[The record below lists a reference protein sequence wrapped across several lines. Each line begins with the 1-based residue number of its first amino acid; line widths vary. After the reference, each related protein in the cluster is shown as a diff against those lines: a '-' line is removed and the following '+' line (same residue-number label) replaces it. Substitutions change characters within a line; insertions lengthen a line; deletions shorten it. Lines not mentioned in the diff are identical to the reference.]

1 ELAGPLGCGVAAGHM
16 QAGPG
21 IGRGDVDG
29 GVLPDR
35 ALGSTEAADAEAVQ
49 LAQLTGM
56 IDLQVPLRRR
66 LGPLRLRR
74 GGIASHQA
82 VTLGAGA
89 QAVAPST
96 RHTPLVSS
104 RMPPHLGRASS
115 AAIRAGPKPGWPRAK
130 ATTRCSTKGLVALAL
145 RGTRRSRGRRISGPC
160 RSRCRFHPQ

>member
-1 ELAGPLGCGVAAGHM
+1 M

-49 LAQLTGM
+49 LDQLTGM

-82 VTLGAGA
+82 VALGAGA
-89 QAVAPST
+89 QAVAAQ
-96 RHTPLVSS
+96 H
-104 RMPPHLGRASS
+104 PPHPVGRQPDAAPLGSGELGRD
-115 AAIRAGPKPGWPRAK
+115 P
-130 ATTRCSTKGLVALAL
+130 AT
-145 RGTRRSRGRRISGPC
+145 P
-160 RSRCRFHPQ
+160 